1 MNEKSKKSGTPWMVT
16 IPEATKLSGI
26 PECHLR
32 KLIKEEKLPYYRAGT
47 RYYIDVNNLK
57 EVLHAHQ

>member
-1 MNEKSKKSGTPWMVT
+1 MNEKSVNLGTPWMVT
-16 IPEATKLSGI
+16 VPEATKISGI

-32 KLIKEEKLPYYRAGT
+32 KLIKEGILPYYRAGT

-57 EVLHAHQ
+57 DVLHSHQ